1 MSNIKNIIF
10 DFGGVLYDIDVPLAI
25 ESFKKLGISKD
36 IWTSNQDNLFN
47 QIETGKIQID
57 ILLEHL
63 QTITKPNTSKED
75 LLEAFHSVLV
85 GMPHYTIDNLRKIK
99 GQYPLYLLSNTNHAH
114 FDKFEKE
121 ILEDPYTKNFFN
133 FFEKEF
139 YSFKMGLRKP
149 DTEIYKRVLNESGI
163 KANETLFVDDNQ
175 DNLKSAGNIGIQTF
189 WFENKNSWADLF
201 KLLKL

>member
-85 GMPHYTIDNLRKIK
+85 GMPHYTIDNLQKIK

-121 ILEDPYTKNFFN
+121 TGRPLHQK
-133 FFEKEF
+133 
-139 YSFKMGLRKP
+139 
-149 DTEIYKRVLNESGI
+149 
-163 KANETLFVDDNQ
+163 LF
-175 DNLKSAGNIGIQTF
+175 
-189 WFENKNSWADLF
+189 
-201 KLLKL
+201 